1 MPTEAQARQ
10 AALALLAQRASGG
23 TICPSEVARALAV
36 DWRGTMPI
44 VHAAIDAMVAQG
56 IVRLSWK
63 GRVLARRDGPYRI
76 ARAE

>member
-1 MPTEAQARQ
+1 
-10 AALALLAQRASGG
+10 
-23 TICPSEVARALAV
+23 VLAV
-36 DWRGTMPI
+36 EWRGAMPI